1 MVVLS
6 LKMFVMKYRK
16 LIAQCLA
23 YRSNNNAQVAV
34 AVIAGLAAGA
44 VISVLFA
51 PAQGTDTRRLIS
63 KKAKDLGNTVKD
75 SYASIMDKMNGATQ
89 MAETEAPLF
98 VRKATKRNNPA
109 VKNHIQ
115 ETGKGE
121 HTEQSIS

>member
-1 MVVLS
+1 
-6 LKMFVMKYRK
+6 MKYRK

-63 KKAKDLGNTVKD
+63 QKAKDLGNNVKD
-75 SYASIMDKMNGATQ
+75 SYASIMDKMNGATH
-89 MAETEAPLF
+89 MAETEGPLF
-98 VRKATKRNNPA
+98 VRKAIKKDKPA
-109 VKNHIQ
+109 VKNNIR
-115 ETGKGE
+115 EGNEGE

>member
-1 MVVLS
+1 
-6 LKMFVMKYRK
+6 MKYRK

-51 PAQGTDTRRLIS
+51 PAQGADTRKLIS
-63 KKAKDLGNTVKD
+63 DKAKDLGNNVKD
-75 SYASIMDKMNGATQ
+75 SYASIMDKMNGASLR
-89 MAETEAPLF
+89 AETEAPLF
-98 VRKATKRNNPA
+98 VRRATKKNKPA
-109 VKNHIQ
+109 VKNNIQ
-115 ETGKGE
+115 DASQGE